1 MGGQISSGGD
11 SGAQAPS
18 ILWLLHPVAE
28 SLETS
33 SQLGESMMSVPL
45 EALVHISLQTA
56 QPHVCS

>member
-33 SQLGESMMSVPL
+33 SQLGKSMTSVPL
-45 EALVHISLQTA
+45 EALVHISLQRA
-56 QPHVCS
+56 QPYSCS